1 MKVIMNI
8 GERETVKYLVLVTN
22 VWQWKN
28 TRESASRNYF
38 LSQSCA
44 KEEYPPLFSPFAS
57 SAFSVTHTCAL
68 RYKGVP
74 RAERQRISFLP
85 VRVYKML

>member
-1 MKVIMNI
+1 MKIIMNI

-28 TRESASRNYF
+28 TRESTSRNYF

-44 KEEYPPLFSPFAS
+44 KEEYPPLFFLRLLRVFSNTYVCAS
-57 SAFSVTHTCAL
+57 V
-68 RYKGVP
+68 
-74 RAERQRISFLP
+74 
-85 VRVYKML
+85 